1 MIFFGSF
8 VSRAKMD
15 NLSILMS
22 IMLSSPN
29 ILNISNAN
37 GSQGFQNKKILI
49 DLSYP
54 FVGRIKFIDG

>member
-1 MIFFGSF
+1 
-8 VSRAKMD
+8 MD